1 MHGHCGQPIILSLI
15 LLPHNHRKNFII
27 TTIVSVAILVLPIF
41 YSSRTLVH
49 KRQSIA
55 IVFKSYFNMLQ
66 CLEVIHS
73 KMIYFLH
80 DNLKYL
86 TKEKRTF

>member
-15 LLPHNHRKNFII
+15 LLPHNPRKNFII

-49 KRQSIA
+49 QRQSIA